1 MLHTNA
7 TSFRKN
13 LFSLLENAVK
23 YNECININTKIGNAV
38 VISEDEYNSMV
49 ETLKILSNPA
59 MKEKVM
65 KGKDTLLSECIDE
78 SEVQW

>member
-1 MLHTNA
+1 MHQYQYKD
-7 TSFRKN
+7 S
-13 LFSLLENAVK
+13 
-23 YNECININTKIGNAV
+23 NAV

-65 KGKDTLLSECIDE
+65 KGKDTPLSECIDE

>member
-23 YNECININTKIGNAV
+23 YNECININTKIGTAV

-65 KGKDTLLSECIDE
+65 KGKNTPLSECIDE

>member
-65 KGKDTLLSECIDE
+65 KGKDTPLSECMDE

>member
-49 ETLKILSNPA
+49 ETLKILSNPT

-65 KGKDTLLSECIDE
+65 KGTDTPLSECIDE

>member
-13 LFSLLENAVK
+13 LFSLLDNAVK

-65 KGKDTLLSECIDE
+65 KGKDTPLSECIDE

>member
-13 LFSLLENAVK
+13 LFSLLENTVK

-38 VISEDEYNSMV
+38 IISEDEYNSMV
-49 ETLKILSNPA
+49 ETLKILSNPI
-59 MKEKVM
+59 MKKKVLE
-65 KGKDTLLSECIDE
+65 GKNTPLSECVDE
-78 SEVQW
+78 SEVKW

>member
-49 ETLKILSNPA
+49 ETLKILSNPT

-65 KGKDTLLSECIDE
+65 KGKDTPLSECIDE

>member
-65 KGKDTLLSECIDE
+65 KGKDMPLSECMDE

>member
-13 LFSLLENAVK
+13 LCSLLENAGK

-38 VISEDEYNSMV
+38 VISEAEYNSMV

-65 KGKDTLLSECIDE
+65 KGKDTPLSECIDE

>member
-38 VISEDEYNSMV
+38 VISEDDYNSMV

-65 KGKDTLLSECIDE
+65 KGKDTPLSECMDE

>member
-59 MKEKVM
+59 MKEKVR
-65 KGKDTLLSECIDE
+65 KGKDTPLSECIDE

>member
-65 KGKDTLLSECIDE
+65 KGKDTPLSECIDE

>member
-65 KGKDTLLSECIDE
+65 KGKDTPLS
-78 SEVQW
+78 

>member
-23 YNECININTKIGNAV
+23 YNECININTKIGNVV

-65 KGKDTLLSECIDE
+65 KGKDTPLSECMDE